1 MNDIDT
7 SSFDLLVNI
16 QSYSDGELKAVAEA
30 LEKEERE
37 ISKTRRLIHAKLDIL
52 RAEMVRRLRDKH
64 QSGESIFSE
73 GDVEKLS
80 SILSS
85 RGRLPEEESSGPES

>member
-1 MNDIDT
+1 MNDYDT
-7 SSFDLLVNI
+7 SSFELLIDI
-16 QSYSDGELKAVAEA
+16 QSKGDDEIKVLAEQLA
-30 LEKEERE
+30 AEERE
-37 ISKTRRLIHAKLDIL
+37 VSKTRRIIHAKLDIL

-64 QSGESIFSE
+64 SSGKSLFVE

-85 RGRLPEEESSGPES
+85 RGLAEEEL

>member
-1 MNDIDT
+1 MSDDT
-7 SSFDLLVNI
+7 ASFDLLVNI
-16 QSYSDGELKAVAEA
+16 QSYADDELKALAEA
-30 LEKEERE
+30 LEAEEHE

-64 QSGESIFSE
+64 QAGKSLFSE

-80 SILSS
+80 AILSS
-85 RGRLPEEESSGPES
+85 RGLVPEEE

>member
-1 MNDIDT
+1 MDEKHET
-7 SSFDLLVNI
+7 SFDLLVNI
-16 QSYSDGELKAVAEA
+16 QSYTDDELKQLAERLQA
-30 LEKEERE
+30 EEHE

-52 RAEMVRRLRDKH
+52 RAEMVRRLRSKH
-64 QSGESIFSE
+64 TSGESLFSE

-85 RGRLPEEESSGPES
+85 RGLPPDEA

>member
-1 MNDIDT
+1 MSEADST
-7 SSFDLLVNI
+7 SFDLLANL
-16 QSYSDGELKAVAEA
+16 QAYSDEELKTLSENLQA
-30 LEKEERE
+30 EERQ
-37 ISKTRRLIHAKLDIL
+37 ISKKRRLIHGQIDIL

-64 QSGESIFSE
+64 QAGDSLFSE

-85 RGRLPEEESSGPES
+85 RGLPQQGD